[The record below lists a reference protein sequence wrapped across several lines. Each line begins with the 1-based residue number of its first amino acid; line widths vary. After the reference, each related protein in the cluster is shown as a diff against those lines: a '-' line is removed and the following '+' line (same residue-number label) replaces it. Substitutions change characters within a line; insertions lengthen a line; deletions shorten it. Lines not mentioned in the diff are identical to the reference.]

1 MTKQENPQPTGL
13 SLESDLSVLLGKLYF
28 LLCFSAR
35 MDSDPSGAI
44 SLNKPFL
51 VLVALV
57 MVFTTAIEKK

>member
-1 MTKQENPQPTGL
+1 
-13 SLESDLSVLLGKLYF
+13 
-28 LLCFSAR
+28 

-57 MVFTTAIEKK
+57 KVFTTAIEKK